1 MSIRKS
7 SNPPFEKHEVEEYE
21 KRRYRGQ
28 DQKLVDRREK
38 RILRK
43 ILQEL
48 GGGSLRVLDLPCGY
62 GRFSR
67 LLLDKGF
74 SLVSSDLSFHMVKR
88 ATEKSGE
95 SHLHSAVVAD
105 AKRGLPFKNGAF
117 SVLFSMRFFHHLH
130 EKKERESILSEFSRV
145 CSDWLVLSYYQRN
158 WLHSLQRKLRRSIKK
173 SKTMIKMISRKEFY
187 EEVRAADFKVI
198 RIFPLFRGTHSQH
211 LALLKKK
218 EKAVN
223 P

>member
-1 MSIRKS
+1 MDSRKS
-7 SNPPFEKHEVEEYE
+7 LNPPFEKHEVEEYE

-28 DQKLVDRREK
+28 DQKLVDQREK

-43 ILQEL
+43 ILREL
-48 GGGSLRVLDLPCGY
+48 SDGFIRVLDLPCGY

-74 SLVSSDLSFHMVKR
+74 YLVSSDLSFHMVKR
-88 ATEKSGE
+88 TAEKSGE

-105 AKRGLPFKNGAF
+105 AKQELPFKNGVF
-117 SVLFSMRFFHHLH
+117 SLILSMRFFHHLH

-145 CSDWLVLSYYQRN
+145 CSDWVILSYYKRN
-158 WLHSLQRKLRRSIKK
+158 WLHSLQRKLRRRVKK
-173 SKTMIKMISRKEFY
+173 SKTTIKMISRQEFY
-187 EEVRAADFKVI
+187 EEVEAAGFKVVKDFP
-198 RIFPLFRGTHSQH
+198 IFRVVHSQH
-211 LALLKKK
+211 IALLKKK
-218 EKAVN
+218 QSAVN